1 MFFLVPYHLIDRN
14 DLSLIQKMCI
24 LYLARHYDEKGAS
37 APISELEMAEKLR
50 VSTSE
55 VRLNLEV
62 LVSKGIIDIDN
73 ELLEVRDEKSDG
85 KEIIVKEAIFKDLNL
100 DEFEDLKNKLN
111 NRVPPSEAERFDALA
126 ELTEADAF
134 KDEAVVLEEARGA
147 GSPAPDRGEKD
158 GKKAEFEKDYDEV
171 LAMISS
177 AEERIRERASRLK
190 LNVRRERRER
200 SGREGEA
207 EAERNPQYNRRKS
220 DREALE
226 RRQKAQE
233 SEELLQMLSESN
245 KSLKEETKSI
255 EEEQAA
261 SAKRKPIPQVQKPD
275 SEEGRKRVNTRFM
288 QASSVYRQSNLSK
301 RKPGKKKSDDIE
313 V

>member
-111 NRVPPSEAERFDALA
+111 NRVPPS
-126 ELTEADAF
+126 EADAF

-255 EEEQAA
+255 EGEQAA